1 MYNKKLS
8 LVLIVLAVLAGL
20 ACYPF
25 LPDKLVI
32 QLGNDGLPSN
42 EAPKW
47 LGIFLVPLAMT
58 LMHVTRSN
66 AARFVHDA
74 NRLDARLIF
83 TVVQSLL
90 LAVQGLILLYGLD
103 SERIHFQSVTL
114 LLIGLVFIVVGN
126 VLYRA
131 RRSYGHGIKNRWTLS
146 SEKVWVQ
153 THRAG
158 SVLFMVAGAS
168 VIAVNLLDIAYASRW
183 TIAVLAGCLVLSYA
197 ASFYFYQKNQ
207 A

>member
-1 MYNKKLS
+1 MARY
-8 LVLIVLAVLAGL
+8 
-20 ACYPF
+20 
-25 LPDKLVI
+25 
-32 QLGNDGLPSN
+32 
-42 EAPKW
+42 
-47 LGIFLVPLAMT
+47 FLVPLAMT
-58 LMHVTRSN
+58 LLHVTRSN

-103 SERIHFQSVTL
+103 SARFHFQSVSL
-114 LLIGLVFIVVGN
+114 ILIGLVFIVVGN

-158 SVLFMVAGAS
+158 SVLFILAGVL
-168 VIAVNLLDIAYASRW
+168 VIAINLLDVAYASGW
-183 TIAVLAGCLVLSYA
+183 TFAVLAGCLVLSYA
-197 ASFYFYQKNQ
+197 ASFYFYQKN
-207 A
+207 